1 MAILSH
7 REEVTMNKTMNRI
20 EGGIVATILLILAG
34 MGVAAFLTWFLYC
47 PCERTS
53 GGYLLGSEVSE
64 SVDDWS
70 FTSDRE
76 IVPLCQIQVST
87 GLLPHSINL
96 NCMASQGELYL
107 SCASC
112 DGKRWSTAVLEDPR
126 ARLRAGESVYQVTVT
141 RVQDPMILD
150 RAWIARAAK
159 LGRPTDTPRQEGW
172 WSFRVV
178 SR

>member
-1 MAILSH
+1 
-7 REEVTMNKTMNRI
+7 MNSTR
-20 EGGIVATILLILAG
+20 GVALTTLLLVLAG
-34 MGVAAFLTWFLYC
+34 LAVAGFLIWFFYC

-53 GGYLLGSEVSE
+53 GGYLLGEEASEAVT
-64 SVDDWS
+64 DWS
-70 FTSDRE
+70 FANDMSR
-76 IVPLCQIQVST
+76 VPLCQIQVDA

-96 NCMASQGELYL
+96 NCMADDGELFL

-112 DGKRWSTAVLEDPR
+112 DGKRWSTAVLDNPS
-126 ARLRAGESVYQVTVT
+126 ARLRAGSVVYPVTVT
-141 RVQDPMILD
+141 RVMDPSTLD